1 MTFKELGLH
10 DGLIEAISYMNFVEA
25 TPIQEQA
32 IPAIMNRQDVLACA
46 QTGTGKTAAF
56 LLPILDELAEEPS
69 RKTTTLIVVPTRELA
84 VQINQEIQGFSYF
97 IGVHSASVYGGGDGR
112 EWDQQK
118 EALTN
123 GTNIIVATPGKLI
136 SHLQQGY
143 VKFDDI
149 RHLILDEADRMLD
162 MGFHDD
168 LMKIVSYIPEKRQTL
183 LFSATFPP
191 KIRTL
196 AKELLNEPLEISI
209 AIAKPSEKVEQRIY
223 RVHEDQKSP
232 LLRKIIQDNPDYE
245 CILVFSSTKKKVNSI
260 IRSLKHKDYRVDGI
274 SSDFEQSEREAVLSR
289 FRSRRTR
296 VLVATDVLSRGIDI
310 KDIDLVVNYDVPSD
324 AADYVHRIGRTARAK
339 TEGVAITLVN
349 PADMQKF
356 TEIERLIE
364 RTLEKLPAP
373 EEFGESPTWGK
384 SSGGRGRSG
393 GGFKGRGRSGGGR
406 PGGGRPGAGG
416 NNSGGGQSSRS
427 AHNGSSSGGGSSKNR
442 SPRSSNSRNSS
453 NNNSGG
459 SNAANSN

>member
-10 DGLIEAISYMNFVEA
+10 EGLLEAISYMNFVEA

-32 IPAIMNRQDVLACA
+32 IPAIMNQKDVLACA

-56 LLPILDELAEEPS
+56 LLPILDELAENPS
-69 RKTTTLIVVPTRELA
+69 QHTTTLIVVPTRELA
-84 VQINQEIQGFSYF
+84 VQIHQEIQGFSYF
-97 IGVHSASVYGGGDGR
+97 IGVHSAAVYGGGDGR
-112 EWDQQK
+112 EWDLQK

-123 GTNIIVATPGKLI
+123 GTHIIVATPGKLI
-136 SHLQQGY
+136 SHLQQGH
-143 VKFDDI
+143 VKFGNV

-168 LMKIVSYIPEKRQTL
+168 LMKIVSFLPEKRQNL

-191 KIRTL
+191 KIR
-196 AKELLNEPLEISI
+196 KMGRELLNEPEEISI

-223 RVHEDQKSP
+223 RVFDEQKSP
-232 LLRKIIQDNPDYE
+232 LLRRIIREHPEYE

-274 SSDFEQSEREAVLSR
+274 SSDFEQAEREAVLSR

-349 PADMQKF
+349 PADMVRF
-356 TEIERLIE
+356 DEIERLIE
-364 RTLEKLPAP
+364 RTLEKHPAP
-373 EEFGESPTWGK
+373 EDLGESPTWRKPGQGGGGRNRGRNTSRRGGANRSK
-384 SSGGRGRSG
+384 GSAGGRSGGNKNRNQKSRSSGGRGPRRDGS
-393 GGFKGRGRSGGGR
+393 KG
-406 PGGGRPGAGG
+406 
-416 NNSGGGQSSRS
+416 
-427 AHNGSSSGGGSSKNR
+427 NR
-442 SPRSSNSRNSS
+442 S
-453 NNNSGG
+453 NNSGG
-459 SNAANSN
+459 SGASSNQG

>member
-1 MTFKELGLH
+1 MGMFGITYLYLEESTYMTFKELGLH

-32 IPAIMNRQDVLACA
+32 IPAIMNRKDVLACA

-56 LLPILDELAEEPS
+56 LLPILDELAENPS
-69 RKTTTLIVVPTRELA
+69 QHTTTLIVVPTRELA

-97 IGVHSASVYGGGDGR
+97 IGVHSAAVYGGGDGR

-123 GTNIIVATPGKLI
+123 GTHVIVATPGKLI
-136 SHLQQGY
+136 SHLQQGH
-143 VKFDDI
+143 VKFGHV

-168 LMKIVSYIPEKRQTL
+168 IMKIVSFLPEKRQNL

-191 KIRTL
+191 KIRKL
-196 AKELLNEPLEISI
+196 ARELLNEPEEISI
-209 AIAKPSEKVEQRIY
+209 AIAKPSENVEQRIY
-223 RVHEDQKSP
+223 RVFDEQKSP
-232 LLRKIIQDNPDYE
+232 LLRKIIREHPEYE
-245 CILVFSSTKKKVNSI
+245 SILVFSSTKKKVNSI
-260 IRSLKHKDYRVDGI
+260 IRSLRHKDYQVDGI

-339 TEGVAITLVN
+339 TEGIAITLVN
-349 PADMQKF
+349 PADMYRF
-356 TEIERLIE
+356 DEIDRLIE
-364 RTLEKLPAP
+364 RNLEKHPAP

-384 SSGGRGRSG
+384 SSGGGSR
-393 GGFKGRGRSGGGR
+393 GRGRNNWRRGGAGNNRNGKGGGR
-406 PGGGRPGAGG
+406 HR
-416 NNSGGGQSSRS
+416 NQRRKV
-427 AHNGSSSGGGSSKNR
+427 SGGGSGNGPKGQSQDRPKND
-442 SPRSSNSRNSS
+442 
-453 NNNSGG
+453 
-459 SNAANSN
+459 